1 MRPARL
7 RAPANG
13 ERGGD
18 RRGDRGQVSVEFLGI
33 LPLILLVL
41 IFLWECVLAG
51 YTYTQAGHA
60 ADRGAHM
67 GATAAEGTREAA
79 CRNGARSSLGASWQ
93 DSAGIR
99 CGDAYGNG
107 NGLYEAEVE
116 LEVPVL
122 FPGLASF
129 PVPIRGRA
137 AVAKEG

>member
-1 MRPARL
+1 MRTRPARL
-7 RAPANG
+7 RDPAQG
-13 ERGGD
+13 GRGD
-18 RRGDRGQVSVEFLGI
+18 RGDRGQVSVEFLGI

-41 IFLWECVLAG
+41 ILLWECVLAG

-60 ADRGAHM
+60 ADQGAHR

-79 CRNGARSSLGASWQ
+79 CRNGARNSLGASWQ

-107 NGLYEAEVE
+107 LYEAEVE

-122 FPGLASF
+122 FPGFASF
-129 PVPIRGRA
+129 PVPIKGRA